1 MCYNRGVMDVF
12 CLLLSFLLILAGV
25 IGCVVPMLPGPAIA
39 YCGVLALL
47 PTRFAPSTTAC
58 IAFGVACAVVLA
70 LDYVVPAYGA
80 KRFNCSRMGVAGC
93 MAGTFVGMFFMPW
106 GVIAGPFI
114 GAVVGE
120 IAVGKRFAASLVG
133 GMGALLGFLCG
144 TLLKVVYCA
153 VCAGWCL
160 AVLWR

>member
-1 MCYNRGVMDVF
+1 MDILCAVF
-12 CLLLSFLLILAGV
+12 SFLLILVGV
-25 IGCVVPMLPGPAIA
+25 VGCVVPMLPGPAIA

-47 PTRFAPSTTAC
+47 PSGFAPSTAVC

-80 KRFNCSRMGVAGC
+80 KRFNCSRTGVAGC
-93 MAGTFVGMFFMPW
+93 MVGTVAGIFFMPW
-106 GVIAGPFI
+106 GVVAGPFV

-120 IAVGKRFAASLVG
+120 VASGKRFAASLVG

-153 VCAGWCL
+153 ACAGWCI
-160 AVLWR
+160 AALWR